1 MPAAMLS
8 SVQPHT
14 RPIPR
19 TAIHPGCGKAPDQ
32 LRAWL
37 RVGIPCIAAVVASL
51 FPAALQGFNND
62 GQTDLLWQNS
72 SAHQVAVWFLDTTR
86 FVDSGRITNSIL
98 PGWKIATTADFDRDG
113 QTDLL
118 LRMPETGQDEI
129 WLMHGTNRITRQ
141 SIATGAPDYRVVG
154 AGDFNND
161 GFPDILWHNQSRQ
174 NTAVWFM
181 AGTNW
186 TGSVGWIPRPEDI
199 AGTGWEPAVTGD
211 FDNDGNTDI
220 VWRDLHTGRNI
231 ISYLSGTNLVSSAEI
246 EAEPDLQFQ
255 LVAAGAFNRFGNTD
269 LVWRHRDGRNRV
281 WRMNG
286 NHLQQTIDLPTEP
299 DPNWQ
304 IAGTGGYTNDLPLAA
319 TPTARANRMRL
330 TWGHGANRPVNIS
343 RRALGETKW
352 ELLSPR
358 HTGTAFTDDT
368 LQSGRLYE
376 YQVGTETLLAG
387 LHLAPVEYRG
397 TALLVIDQSIET
409 ALQTG
414 LEQFT
419 TDLVGD
425 GWSVVRTGVP
435 RHNDDRPLENIQPIE
450 TLRSFIRQHATS
462 NERNVVIL
470 LGHVPIPY
478 SGFLNPDGHGAR
490 ALPAD
495 ILYGDLD
502 GLYTDTTVNSI
513 SRLPEPRFE
522 RHNNIPGDGK
532 FDQNLLPP
540 NAAGRAGLELAV
552 GRIDFVDL
560 PAFKPLTEID
570 LLRRY
575 LSKNHRWRHK
585 SFVLP
590 ERVLAGVFFPDR
602 TSPDTYRQASQIAT
616 RLFGAQPGRVV
627 DGDPFDPATPAL
639 WGIHSGWGLP
649 YGIRGPSGRYHEAS
663 DLARLGTEPRFA
675 FAGFFGS
682 YCVDW
687 AYENS
692 LLRAFLA
699 TPSYGLAATWFKPL
713 PINRVTLPLDPLGTG
728 EPIGIGFQR
737 AVNQTIDRVQENTFI
752 SLQGDPTLRL
762 QIIAPPTDLTV
773 EPGSRITLKWAA
785 PANPSNTYHVYR
797 STQALGGP
805 WTRLTPHPIPTPV
818 FTDPE
823 PPEAPKLYQV
833 RALAL
838 TLTGSAS
845 FTNLSQG
852 IFIRVP

>member
-1 MPAAMLS
+1 M
-8 SVQPHT
+8 QPNT

-19 TAIHPGCGKAPDQ
+19 VTVRPGRGRNPNR
-32 LRAWL
+32 LRVCL
-37 RVGIPCIAAVVASL
+37 RVGIPFLATL
-51 FPAALQGFNND
+51 LTAALHGFNHD

-72 SAHQVAVWFLDTTR
+72 SANQVAVWFLDTTR

-98 PGWKIATTADFDRDG
+98 PGWKIATTADFDQDG

-129 WLMHGTNRITRQ
+129 WLMRGTNRILRQ
-141 SIATGAPDYRVVG
+141 TIATGAPDYRVVG

-186 TGSVGWIPRPEDI
+186 TGSVGWIPRSNDI

-211 FDNDGNTDI
+211 FDNDGNPDI
-220 VWRDLHTGRNI
+220 VWREIHTGRNI

-246 EAEPDLQFQ
+246 ETEPDLQFR

-286 NHLQQTIDLPTEP
+286 NSLQETIDLPTEP
-299 DPNWQ
+299 DANWE
-304 IAGTGGYTNDLPLAA
+304 IVGTGGYTNAVQLTA
-319 TPTARANRMRL
+319 TPTARSTQMRL
-330 TWGHGANRPVNIS
+330 TWGHGANRPVNIA

-352 ELLSPR
+352 KLLSTR

-376 YQVGTETLLAG
+376 YQVGTESMLAG
-387 LHLAPVEYRG
+387 LRLAAVEYRG
-397 TALLVIDQSIET
+397 TALLVIDQSIEN
-409 ALQTG
+409 ALQPE
-414 LEQFT
+414 LEQFSS
-419 TDLVGD
+419 DLLGD
-425 GWSVVRTGVP
+425 GWSVVRTQTP
-435 RHNDDRPLENIQPIE
+435 RHDDHRLLENIQPIE
-450 TLRSFIRQHATS
+450 ALRSFIRQHAPKIDT
-462 NERNVVIL
+462 ERTVVIL

-513 SRLPEPRFE
+513 SRLEEPRFD

-540 NAAGRAGLELAV
+540 NAAGQTGLEMAV
-552 GRIDFVDL
+552 GRIDFANL

-590 ERVLAGVFFPDR
+590 DRVLAGVFFPDR
-602 TSPDTYRQASQIAT
+602 TSPDTYYQASQIAS

-627 DGDPFDPATPAL
+627 DGDPFDPSTPAL

-649 YGIRGPSGRYHEAS
+649 YGIRGPSGRYHEAA
-663 DLARLGTEPRFA
+663 DLAGLGTEPRFA
-675 FAGFFGS
+675 FASFFGS

-687 AYENS
+687 GYENS
-692 LLRAFLA
+692 LLRSFLA

-713 PINRVTLPLDPLGTG
+713 PINRVPLPLDPLGTG

-737 AVNQTIDRVQENTFI
+737 AVNETVDRVRENTFI

-762 QIIAPPTDLTV
+762 QIIAPPTDLTA
-773 EPGSRITLKWAA
+773 ESGSRVTLKWS
-785 PANPSNTYHVYR
+785 NQSNSSNTYHVYR
-797 STQALGGP
+797 SAMALAGP
-805 WTRLTPHPIPTPV
+805 WTRLTPHPITATV

-823 PPEAPKLYQV
+823 PPNTPKRYQI
-833 RALAL
+833 RALNL
-838 TLTGSAS
+838 TVTGSAS

-852 IFIRVP
+852 VFIEVP